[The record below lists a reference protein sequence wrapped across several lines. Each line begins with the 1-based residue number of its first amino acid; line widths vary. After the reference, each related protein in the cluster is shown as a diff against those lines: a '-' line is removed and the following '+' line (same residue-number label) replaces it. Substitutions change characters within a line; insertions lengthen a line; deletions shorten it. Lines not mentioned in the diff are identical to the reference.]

1 MHLVGFIIRIYH
13 DERSAERQTDKYL
26 WTFPDRKT
34 YNRIGYFLML
44 ASGRWYSRFTLALR
58 GAFGDA
64 DRHLVVAEVGV
75 EVSEKPNNI
84 GFQ

>member
-1 MHLVGFIIRIYH
+1 
-13 DERSAERQTDKYL
+13 
-26 WTFPDRKT
+26 
-34 YNRIGYFLML
+34 ML